1 MTRARQVITREDGS
15 DLVEFA
21 LVMIPLFLFVFAI
34 MCVSWFIF
42 AKASL
47 QHAVREGCRYAVTGQ
62 AISDIQDRVLQ
73 NAVGVPGMTA
83 KKVQVQYFAQS
94 NLSTP
99 LTGNTANAGGNLV
112 EVSVSGITID
122 PLGPAGL
129 GFSAL
134 TISAAASDVMESHQ

>member
-1 MTRARQVITREDGS
+1 MKRALQIFEREEGS

-21 LVMIPLFLFVFAI
+21 LVLIPMFMFVFAI
-34 MCVSWFIF
+34 MCASWFVF

-62 AISDIQDRVLQ
+62 PVLAIQQKVVQ
-73 NAVGVPGMTA
+73 NAVGIPALPTGQ
-83 KKVQVQYFAQS
+83 VQVQYFAQS

-112 EVSVSGITID
+112 EVAVSGVTIN
-122 PLGPAGL
+122 PLGPLGL

-134 TISAAASDVMESHQ
+134 TLSAAASDVMESH

>member
-1 MTRARQVITREDGS
+1 MKRALQVVEREDGS

-21 LVMIPLFLFVFAI
+21 LVMIPMFMFVFAI
-34 MCVSWFIF
+34 MCVAWFVF

-62 AISDIQDRVLQ
+62 SVSAIQQKVVR
-73 NAVGVPGMTA
+73 NAVGIPA
-83 KKVQVQYFAQS
+83 LPASQVQVQYFAQS

-112 EVSVSGITID
+112 EVSVSGVTVN

-134 TISAAASDVMESHQ
+134 TISAAASDVMESH